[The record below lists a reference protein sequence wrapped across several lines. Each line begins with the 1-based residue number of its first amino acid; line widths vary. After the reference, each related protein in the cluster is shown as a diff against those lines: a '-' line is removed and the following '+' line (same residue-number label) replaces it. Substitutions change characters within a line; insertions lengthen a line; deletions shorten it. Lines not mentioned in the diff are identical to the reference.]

1 VEVLLADLFDLANFI
16 PRGVEATTGTM
27 RIPGKADHVE
37 IHSLGKGIPP
47 PFQIIGP
54 IKRPINP
61 PITEAGKKSFL
72 NMGIR
77 PRKSVPKSNMALNTQ
92 KQYNNWV
99 NIALDITKASL
110 TRYTKNFPS
119 KGLYIYKL
127 DCINMQALKL
137 NYQDAIETSSF
148 L

>member
-1 VEVLLADLFDLANFI
+1 
-16 PRGVEATTGTM
+16 M
-27 RIPGKADHVE
+27 RIPGRADQVE

-72 NMGIR
+72 KAGIT
-77 PRKSVPKSNMALNTQ
+77 PLRKAPKSNRTLNTQ

-99 NIALDITKASL
+99 NIALDIVIFSL
-110 TRYTKNFPS
+110 IKKLYTF
-119 KGLYIYKL
+119 
-127 DCINMQALKL
+127 
-137 NYQDAIETSSF
+137 
-148 L
+148 

>member
-1 VEVLLADLFDLANFI
+1 
-16 PRGVEATTGTM
+16 M
-27 RIPGKADHVE
+27 RIPGKADQVE

-72 NMGIR
+72 KTGIR
-77 PRKSVPKSNMALNTQ
+77 PRKSVPKSNSALNTQ

-99 NIALDITKASL
+99 NMALDIPTPSL
-110 TRYTKNFPS
+110 PK
-119 KGLYIYKL
+119 I
-127 DCINMQALKL
+127 
-137 NYQDAIETSSF
+137 
-148 L
+148 